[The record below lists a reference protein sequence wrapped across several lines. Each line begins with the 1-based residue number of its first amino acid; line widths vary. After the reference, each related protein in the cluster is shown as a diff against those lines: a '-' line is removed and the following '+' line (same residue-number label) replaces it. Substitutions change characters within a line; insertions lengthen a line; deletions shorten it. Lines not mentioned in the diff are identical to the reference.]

1 MRAAKR
7 ELEPIDLGGQ
17 YLQFPSPWGGG
28 GKNFIQVAGVLL
40 H

>member
-17 YLQFPSPWGGG
+17 YLLFPSPWGGG
-28 GKNFIQVAGVLL
+28 GNFILVADVLL